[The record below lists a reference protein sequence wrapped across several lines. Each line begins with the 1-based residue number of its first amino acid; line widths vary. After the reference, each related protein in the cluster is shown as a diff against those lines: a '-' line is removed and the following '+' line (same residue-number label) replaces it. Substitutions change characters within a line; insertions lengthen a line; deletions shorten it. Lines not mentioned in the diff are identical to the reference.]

1 LPRRSKANM
10 RSHTTRGAQAVIH
23 RSVEASTVLF
33 KELES
38 LPHCVATTTIGE
50 TTPIGDNCPNTI
62 AQHKSKDEA
71 DDYESDFY
79 AGRHARPRSL

>member
-1 LPRRSKANM
+1 M

-33 KELES
+33 KEVELEQ
-38 LPHCVATTTIGE
+38 LPHCVATTTIGA
-50 TTPIGDNCPNTI
+50 TTPVGDNCPNTI
-62 AQHKSKDEA
+62 AQRKSKDEA

-79 AGRHARPRSL
+79 TGRHARPRSP